1 MLQAV
6 EPCKRYGPRTV
17 LAGVSFAVPPGECLG
32 LCGPNGSG
40 KSTLLRLLAQTE
52 TPDSGQVLWQGRP
65 VRGDRDF
72 LRRKLGYVP
81 QQDALPPDATTDEV
95 LRLWRGLCG
104 LRGPMDTQLRQL
116 LALDELRGLRCGA
129 LSGGMSRRVS
139 LAMALCARPA
149 CLLLDESFAPLDAD
163 TRARLT
169 AWLRQV
175 YLPGGGCLVLCSHD
189 EADLAGLC
197 GARLRLENGRPV

>member
-6 EPCKRYGPRTV
+6 ELCKRYGTRTV

-52 TPDSGQVLWQGRP
+52 APDSGQVLWQGKN

-104 LRGPMDTQLRQL
+104 LRGPMDAQ
-116 LALDELRGLRCGA
+116 AAAAAGA
-129 LSGGMSRRVS
+129 G
-139 LAMALCARPA
+139 
-149 CLLLDESFAPLDAD
+149 
-163 TRARLT
+163 
-169 AWLRQV
+169 
-175 YLPGGGCLVLCSHD
+175 
-189 EADLAGLC
+189 
-197 GARLRLENGRPV
+197 